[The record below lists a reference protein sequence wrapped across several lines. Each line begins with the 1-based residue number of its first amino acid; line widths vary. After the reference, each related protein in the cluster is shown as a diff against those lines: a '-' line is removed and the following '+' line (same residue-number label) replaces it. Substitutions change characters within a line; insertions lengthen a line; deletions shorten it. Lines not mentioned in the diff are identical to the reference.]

1 MLICMALPHLQ
12 ERLAPSAVT
21 HRISTLHPYNTRQQ
35 TANFWTCM
43 SGTWSLSVQQWQTCV
58 AVFQIFLRHIR
69 RCSSSCGSKNLL
81 QVAKFLDAGMK
92 KLQTVDPDEESNI

>member
-1 MLICMALPHLQ
+1 
-12 ERLAPSAVT
+12 
-21 HRISTLHPYNTRQQ
+21 
-35 TANFWTCM
+35 M

-81 QVAKFLDAGMK
+81 QIAKFLDAGMK
-92 KLQTVDPDEESNI
+92 KLQTV